1 MIINN
6 LLNSEWLVITQN
18 PMTNNILN
26 FLQDQSVFANVPTE
40 QLQWLVDNAQYKT
53 VKANEYLFQKDQ
65 PANFMNIVLSG
76 KVNVYIYQN
85 QNQKLLAVLKA
96 GDVTGLLPYSRL
108 KVSSGMG
115 IAVEDSEILAF
126 PRESMPDLIQKNP
139 ELTQNLI
146 HLMMDRSRDFNQQLI
161 LNDKLIA
168 LGKLSAGLAHEL
180 NNPVSA
186 IVRSADL
193 LKKHL
198 QLLPEGFKNVIK
210 IRLPDD
216 IIDEINGLMFE
227 RLANREP
234 LILSALERS
243 DLEDEY
249 INLLES
255 NGLGYEPEIA
265 QNLVEYGFSQAE
277 VQKIID
283 LSTPTFVE
291 PIIRWINNNLI
302 TENMVD
308 EIQQASKRID
318 ALIKSIKSYSYMD
331 QSLDLQ
337 AVDIHQGIKN
347 TLQILI
353 HKIKKNNI
361 QVVKELD
368 EEVSTI
374 QGLPGELNQLWTNII
389 DNALDAMEEQGKGVL
404 TIRTQ
409 QYGEFVKVYI
419 QDTGKGISEEIKNRI
434 FDPFFTTKPIGKGTG
449 LGLDIV
455 QKIVNQHNGSLKVDS
470 EVGKTEF
477 MICLPKG

>member
-1 MIINN
+1 
-6 LLNSEWLVITQN
+6 
-18 PMTNNILN
+18 MTNNILN
-26 FLQDQSVFANVPTE
+26 FLQNQSVFANVPGE
-40 QLQWLVDNAQYKT
+40 QLQWLIDNAQFKT

-76 KVNVYIYQN
+76 KLNVYIYQN

-108 KVSSGMG
+108 KISSGTG
-115 IAVEDSEILAF
+115 IAVEDSEVLAF
-126 PRESMPDLIQKNP
+126 PREAMPDLIQKNP

-146 HLMMDRSRDFNQQLI
+146 HFMMDRSRDFNQQLI

-198 QLLPEGFKNVIK
+198 HLLPEGFKNVIK

-216 IIDEINGLMFE
+216 IIDQINELMFA
-227 RLANREP
+227 RLANRVP
-234 LILSALERS
+234 LTLSALERT

-249 INLLES
+249 INLLEN

-277 VQKIID
+277 VQQIID
-283 LSTPTFVE
+283 LSTPAFVE

-361 QVVKELD
+361 QIIKELD
-368 EEVSTI
+368 ASVTTI

-409 QYGEFVKVYI
+409 QYGEFVKVHI
-419 QDTGKGISEEIKNRI
+419 QDTGKGIPEEIKNQI

-470 EVGKTEF
+470 VFGKTEF